1 MNTLADFVEEM
12 TPKWDLVGHSL
23 SVGTSVIQ
31 SLRDQP
37 YSPQSKCTQVLKK
50 WLESKCTQVLKKW
63 LEEDP
68 EVSWIKLFDVL
79 KRQRLNSLMSS
90 MFQRLKP
97 KPH

>member
-1 MNTLADFVEEM
+1 MNMLADFVEEI

-37 YSPQSKCTQVLKK
+37 YSRQSKCTQVL
-50 WLESKCTQVLKKW
+50 EKW

-79 KRQRLNSLMSS
+79 KRQRLNSLISR

>member
-1 MNTLADFVEEM
+1 MSALADYVEEI

-37 YSPQSKCTQVLKK
+37 YSPQSKCTQVL
-50 WLESKCTQVLKKW
+50 EKW

-79 KRQRLNSLMSS
+79 KRQRLNSLMSR

>member
-1 MNTLADFVEEM
+1 MSVLADYVEEI

-37 YSPQSKCTQVLKK
+37 YNPQSKCTQVL
-50 WLESKCTQVLKKW
+50 EKW

-79 KRQRLNSLMSS
+79 KRQRLNSLISR
-90 MFQRLKP
+90 MFQKLKT
-97 KPH
+97 KPQ